1 MSKFIWVET
10 FKKIS
15 VWLLG
20 YENNQAELINI
31 LKEIGINNGL
41 IDKDVNDKD
50 IPLQEIDPFS
60 FTALLIK
67 FGEEKRQEIINK
79 LSDKFKLELPI
90 PDSYGMPSV
99 QAQSAWLFP
108 LKKIRG
114 KQDIPT
120 LWALFKAI
128 HNESP
133 QIGELFNSALQIKYN
148 GITKLTQKLF
158 ILFPDKFFPVDTQ
171 TIPFL
176 DKRGL
181 IRQEVINKD
190 NSIRKLD
197 NNEKNKSEG
206 FGWTDYK
213 NILGYLNSKLN
224 IKFYQLSY
232 FCWFTSTNSK
242 LNAENLEQLL
252 SVLYE
257 RITPGTKYIKGF
269 TNKVNKQ
276 LALEVNST
284 ANFNLILEHKIPNT
298 LNFHFQYREVKN
310 SNLRNNANKL
320 TNKKVCV
327 IRIDKSY
334 NWNNILDILDY
345 YDGVDKMD
353 EDQESRITLSNNA
366 SNATEI
372 NEPLN
377 QILFG
382 PPGTGKTYATTEL
395 SVKIAD
401 PSGYKEIMAKNQNEI
416 RILIKKKYDELVQ
429 QKRIAFTTFHQSFSY
444 EDFIEGLKA
453 DIPEGEDKVVYSVE
467 NGVFKQLALLA
478 SKSIGLNNITSN
490 LGLNNEPK
498 IWKISVGEV
507 WDKERRNKYIKAGE
521 IRIGW
526 NKVGNLDDERT
537 EEQAEYYDQLGS
549 NAKSSLNAFYEE
561 MNRGDVVLC
570 LKDHKSVQAI
580 GVIES
585 DYQFDKK
592 STSKNDYAHVRKV
605 KWLLTD
611 IDFNILN
618 LNNNKKLVQKA
629 VYELSRMTWAKI
641 VEELHNQKI
650 ELNDNFMANSKSQMT
665 QNYVLI
671 IDEINRGNISKIF
684 GELITL
690 IEEDKRSGCCDAREI
705 ILPYSKDPFSI
716 PANLYLIGTMN
727 TADKSLAQIDLAL
740 RRRFDFKEYPPNYKI
755 LEGANQYGLDV
766 GKMLTIINKRIQVL
780 KGKDYQIGHSYFMPL
795 CEKFIDEGSYL
806 ECLKRIFITKIIP
819 LLQEYFYGNLQNIA
833 LILNDNP
840 DSGDEKR
847 IVTNIMEEQSDLFY
861 EDFSKFN
868 PNNLIELNLVALDSI
883 QRFKEIYQS

>member
-41 IDKDVNDKD
+41 IDKDVNDKN

-67 FGEEKRQEIINK
+67 FKEGKRQEIINK

-99 QAQSAWLFP
+99 QPLGAWLFP
-108 LKKIRG
+108 YKKERK

-128 HNESP
+128 HNNSP
-133 QIGELFNSALQIKYN
+133 QIGELFDSALIKIKYT
-148 GITKLTQKLF
+148 GVSKLTQKLF

-176 DKRGL
+176 IKQKL
-181 IRQEVINKD
+181 I
-190 NSIRKLD
+190 
-197 NNEKNKSEG
+197 KNKKQAESLR
-206 FGWTDYK
+206 WDDYE
-213 NILGYLNSKLN
+213 NILHALYKLN
-224 IKFYQLSY
+224 TTFAQLSY

-298 LNFHFQYREVKN
+298 LNFQFQYREVKN

-526 NKVGNLDDERT
+526 NKVGNLNDERT

-605 KWLLTD
+605 KWLLTN

-755 LEGANQYGLDV
+755 LEEANQYGLDV

-795 CEKFIDEGSYL
+795 REKFIDEGSYL

-819 LLQEYFYGNLQNIA
+819 LLQEYFYGNLQNIS